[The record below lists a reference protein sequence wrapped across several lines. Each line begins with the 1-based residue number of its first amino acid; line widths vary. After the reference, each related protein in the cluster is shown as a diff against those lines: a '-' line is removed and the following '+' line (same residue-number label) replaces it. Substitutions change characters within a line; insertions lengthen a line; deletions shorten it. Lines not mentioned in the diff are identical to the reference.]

1 MRLPRFARNDG
12 HIFSR
17 GERMK
22 LFVIVVYIS
31 SLLLSINVAQ
41 ATELPAIL
49 HYAQVVELGVPVSG
63 VVGKV
68 HVADGQHINK
78 GHIILELDETPF
90 LAEMNKTE
98 AEIRR
103 LAAERDEAKKAL
115 DRDLELY
122 ERMVL
127 STVDLDKRKLDFV
140 RADSLYQSEQAQLS
154 LAKYHYA
161 GSKLHAPFDGL
172 IISSNAY
179 PGMAVHVDLKPP
191 VLFLF
196 ANTMQFSAE
205 SDVPADK
212 IMNISIG
219 DSIDVLVAGR
229 KRPGKVNNITM
240 TSEGRSLS
248 QPSQYRIKVLLD
260 PGDIGLLPG
269 QPATLIID
277 DNGQQ

>member
-1 MRLPRFARNDG
+1 MK
-12 HIFSR
+12 IFII
-17 GERMK
+17 G
-22 LFVIVVYIS
+22 YIILS
-31 SLLLSINVAQ
+31 SLQSINAAY

-68 HVADGQHINK
+68 HVSDGQHINK
-78 GHIILELDETPF
+78 DQILLELDETPF
-90 LAEMNKTE
+90 LAELNKTN

-103 LAAERDEAKKAL
+103 LGAERDEAKKAL

-127 STVDLDKRKLDFV
+127 STVDLDRRKLDFV

-154 LAKYHYA
+154 LANYHYA
-161 GSKLHAPFDGL
+161 GSKLYAPFDGL
-172 IISSNAY
+172 VISSNAY

-205 SDVPADK
+205 ADVPADK
-212 IMNISIG
+212 ITGISIG

-229 KRPGKVNNITM
+229 KHSGKVNNITM

-248 QPSQYRIKVLLD
+248 QPSQYRVKVLLD
-260 PGDIGLLPG
+260 PGGMGLMPG
-269 QPATLIID
+269 QPATLVID
-277 DNGQQ
+277 DNSQQ